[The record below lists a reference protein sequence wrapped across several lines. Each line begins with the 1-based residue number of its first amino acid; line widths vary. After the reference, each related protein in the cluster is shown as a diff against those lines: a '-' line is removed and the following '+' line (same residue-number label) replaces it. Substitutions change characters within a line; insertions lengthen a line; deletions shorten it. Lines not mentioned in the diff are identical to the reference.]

1 MYDDA
6 TDTVKLYTDGYTNAD
21 ATAHLANGWTRN
33 GPLQVGRGHTADG
46 TDGWGEYLKGH
57 ATSSRRSRA
66 L

>member
-33 GPLQVGRGHTADG
+33 GPLQVGAGATRPTAPTAG
-46 TDGWGEYLKGH
+46 AST
-57 ATSSRRSRA
+57 
-66 L
+66 